1 MSFFNNLGLKIAGF
15 FALVAGFFMMKSK
28 FQENKIEK
36 LEVKDRVN
44 DKQNERREKQEKII
58 EEVFAN
64 EKESIDKKVKD
75 KPVSNSDD
83 YLDGL

>member
-1 MSFFNNLGLKIAGF
+1 MKSFFSGIGLKLAGF
-15 FALVAGFFMMKSK
+15 FALVAGFFAIKSK
-28 FQENKIEK
+28 LQAKKIDK
-36 LEVKDRVN
+36 LEIKERVN
-44 DKQNERREKQEKII
+44 DKTNERREKQEKII

-75 KPVSNSDD
+75 EPDNLDD